1 MIDGISI
8 GIKLPTV
15 ASFLYVNI
23 LVDMIIKIKN
33 KKILVDILIEKSISL
48 MPIYKHAFITC
59 SLILKHVY
67 FHIHTRTHTEW
78 PLHKFGWIYDLAM
91 VLFCSMLQMKGFD
104 WKNCVRR

>member
-48 MPIYKHAFITC
+48 APIYKHAFITC

-67 FHIHTRTHTEW
+67 FHIHTRAHTQSGLCINLDGFMTW
-78 PLHKFGWIYDLAM
+78 QW
-91 VLFCSMLQMKGFD
+91 CSSVA
-104 WKNCVRR
+104 CCR

>member
-15 ASFLYVNI
+15 ASLLYVN
-23 LVDMIIKIKN
+23 
-33 KKILVDILIEKSISL
+33 ILVDILIEKSISL
-48 MPIYKHAFITC
+48 APIYKHAFITC

-67 FHIHTRTHTEW
+67 FHIHTRTQW

-91 VLFCSMLQMKGFD
+91 VLFCSMLQMKGSD
-104 WKNCVRR
+104 WKNCERR